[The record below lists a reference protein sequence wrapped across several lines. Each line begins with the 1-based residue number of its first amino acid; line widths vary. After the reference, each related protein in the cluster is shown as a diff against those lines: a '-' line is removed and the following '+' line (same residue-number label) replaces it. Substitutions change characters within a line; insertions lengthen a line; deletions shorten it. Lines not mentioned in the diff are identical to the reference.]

1 MRILLIAALVLCG
14 LYLVVAGAM
23 FAFQRQFQYFP
34 TTRAP
39 SPAEAGFSGAT
50 EVALTAADGTQVQLW
65 HAPAP
70 SGAPTVL
77 YFHGNAGEMADRARR
92 WAAYRAAGL
101 GVAYLSY
108 RGYGGSDG
116 TPSEAGLHLDADA
129 GYDWLLAQ
137 GVAPDRLAVVGESLG
152 TGVAVRLAADRRVG
166 ALLLEAPYTSTA
178 DVAAAAYPWL
188 PVRLLML
195 DQYRSID
202 RIGDVT
208 APLFV
213 LHGEEDRTI
222 PFALGRALFDAAP
235 GPKEFHPAPGKGHD
249 ALFAPETW
257 ALEIAF
263 IARILPHGAP

>member
-1 MRILLIAALVLCG
+1 MCIR
-14 LYLVVAGAM
+14 
-23 FAFQRQFQYFP
+23 
-34 TTRAP
+34 
-39 SPAEAGFSGAT
+39 
-50 EVALTAADGTQVQLW
+50 
-65 HAPAP
+65 
-70 SGAPTVL
+70 
-77 YFHGNAGEMADRARR
+77 DR
-92 WAAYRAAGL
+92 
-101 GVAYLSY
+101 
-108 RGYGGSDG
+108 
-116 TPSEAGLHLDADA
+116 
-129 GYDWLLAQ
+129 
-137 GVAPDRLAVVGESLG
+137 
-152 TGVAVRLAADRRVG
+152 
-166 ALLLEAPYTSTA
+166 PYTSTA

-235 GPKEFHPAPGKGHD
+235 GPKEFHPSPGKGHD